1 MNITI
6 EHIFC
11 PYCDEVI
18 NLYFIIMNTILFSCN
33 EAELRTSM
41 ERLKKKT
48 RFDEYFTYGFGAH
61 HLWICP
67 RKPSDKNKVFEH
79 RIMIAR
85 FFPCFKSIGK
95 DGLHFLDYSR
105 SYSQYGVLRICTF
118 DTFYHGYFPGAGI
131 PFLFSFGCTTPFYS
145 TFHSLRSDPHAFARR
160 GGVFLPAFLPASCF
174 PLQPEQTPAG
184 CFTQSRLSNFRS

>member
-41 ERLKKKT
+41 ERLKKET
-48 RFDEYFTYGFGAH
+48 RLDEYFIFGYGAH
-61 HLWICP
+61 HLWLCQ

-79 RIMIAR
+79 RIMIA
-85 FFPCFKSIGK
+85 
-95 DGLHFLDYSR
+95 
-105 SYSQYGVLRICTF
+105 
-118 DTFYHGYFPGAGI
+118 
-131 PFLFSFGCTTPFYS
+131 LF
-145 TFHSLRSDPHAFARR
+145 
-160 GGVFLPAFLPASCF
+160 
-174 PLQPEQTPAG
+174 
-184 CFTQSRLSNFRS
+184 